1 MKRLFFGIMLIS
13 IACLPA
19 CRSHRNN
26 PKPIDSQKEIHKYE
40 EKLGISLPETS
51 NIAFVKAIVPWLG
64 SPYKYGGNSINGTDC
79 SGFVSSIYSS
89 FYKIELDRTSLL
101 IYQNAKKIN
110 KSEVKEGD
118 LVFFKIDGNKVVS
131 HLGITITP
139 NHFIHASSKKG
150 VVVSSLIEPY
160 YSKSFISFGSYR

>member
-1 MKRLFFGIMLIS
+1 MRRLFFGAILLS
-13 IACLPA
+13 IICLPA
-19 CRSHRNN
+19 CRSHRN
-26 PKPIDSQKEIHKYE
+26 KSIVSQREIHKYE

-51 NIAFVKAIVPWLG
+51 NIEFIKVIVPWLG

-89 FYKIELDRTSLL
+89 FFKIELDRTSLL
-101 IYQNAKKIN
+101 IYQNARKIN

-118 LVFFKIDGNKVVS
+118 LVFFKTDGKKVS
-131 HLGITITP
+131 HVGITITP

-150 VVVSSLIEPY
+150 VVVNSLNEPY
-160 YSKSFISFGSYR
+160 YSKNFVAFGSYR

>member
-1 MKRLFFGIMLIS
+1 MRRLFFGAILIS
-13 IACLPA
+13 IICLPA
-19 CRSHRNN
+19 CRSHRN
-26 PKPIDSQKEIHKYE
+26 KSIVSQREIHKYE

-51 NIAFVKAIVPWLG
+51 NIEFIKVIVPWLG

-89 FYKIELDRTSLL
+89 FFKIELDRTSLL
-101 IYQNAKKIN
+101 IYKNARKIN

-118 LVFFKIDGNKVVS
+118 LVFFKTDGKKVS
-131 HLGITITP
+131 HVGITITP

-150 VVVSSLIEPY
+150 VVVNSLNEPY
-160 YSKSFISFGSYR
+160 YSKNFVAFGSYR

>member
-1 MKRLFFGIMLIS
+1 MRRLFFGAILIS
-13 IACLPA
+13 IICLPA
-19 CRSHRNN
+19 CRSHRN
-26 PKPIDSQKEIHKYE
+26 KSIVSQREIHKYE

-51 NIAFVKAIVPWLG
+51 NIEFIKVIVPWLG

-89 FYKIELDRTSLL
+89 FFKIELDRTSLL
-101 IYQNAKKIN
+101 IYQNARKIN

-118 LVFFKIDGNKVVS
+118 LVFFKTDGKKVS
-131 HLGITITP
+131 HVGITITP

-150 VVVSSLIEPY
+150 VVVNSLNEPY
-160 YSKSFISFGSYR
+160 YSKNFVAFGSYR

>member
-1 MKRLFFGIMLIS
+1 MRRLFFGAILIS
-13 IACLPA
+13 IICLPA
-19 CRSHRNN
+19 CRSHRN
-26 PKPIDSQKEIHKYE
+26 KSIVSQREIHKYE

-51 NIAFVKAIVPWLG
+51 NIEFIKVIVPWLG

-89 FYKIELDRTSLL
+89 FFIIELDRTSLL
-101 IYQNAKKIN
+101 IYKNARKIN

-118 LVFFKIDGNKVVS
+118 LVFFKTDGKKVS
-131 HLGITITP
+131 HVGITITP

-150 VVVSSLIEPY
+150 VVVNSLNEPY
-160 YSKSFISFGSYR
+160 YSKNFVAFGSYR

>member
-1 MKRLFFGIMLIS
+1 MRRLFFGAILLS
-13 IACLPA
+13 IICLPA
-19 CRSHRNN
+19 CRSHRN
-26 PKPIDSQKEIHKYE
+26 KSIVSQREIHKYE

-51 NIAFVKAIVPWLG
+51 NIEFIKVIVPWLG

-89 FYKIELDRTSLL
+89 FFKIELDRTSLL
-101 IYQNAKKIN
+101 IYQNARKIN

-118 LVFFKIDGNKVVS
+118 LVFFKTDGKKVS
-131 HLGITITP
+131 HVGITITP

-150 VVVSSLIEPY
+150 VIVNSLIEPY
-160 YSKSFISFGSYR
+160 YSKSFISFGTYR